1 MPFVSWGGPAD
12 FSAGGFSGNSE
23 RLTRMLKSK
32 GFIFT
37 NKKHTEKGIMSTIL
51 GVLAAITLGLAV
63 YFSYS
68 TGGNATSRDAAA
80 ALLAV
85 VFMTIGL
92 TLGIWSTSEKDKYKL
107 FTLLGIVA
115 NVLAFA
121 MLSLILFAGAYV
133 K

>member
-1 MPFVSWGGPAD
+1 MMRD
-12 FSAGGFSGNSE
+12 
-23 RLTRMLKSK
+23 K

-51 GVLAAITLGLAV
+51 GVLAAVTLGLAV

-68 TGGNATSRDAAA
+68 TGGNATKRDAAA

-85 VFMTIGL
+85 VFMTVGL
-92 TLGIWSTSEKDKYKL
+92 VLGIWSTSEKDKFKL

>member
-1 MPFVSWGGPAD
+1 
-12 FSAGGFSGNSE
+12 
-23 RLTRMLKSK
+23 MLRDK

-51 GVLAAITLGLAV
+51 GVLAGITLGLAGF
-63 YFSYS
+63 FSYRN
-68 TGGNATSRDAAA
+68 GGRATERDAAA

-85 VFMTIGL
+85 IFMSVGL
-92 TLGIWSTSEKDKYKL
+92 VLGIWSTSETDKFKL
-107 FTLLGIVA
+107 FTLLGIIV